1 MKKILIIEDEPAT
14 VAGLEEALKEE
25 YFEVSSAL
33 TGEHGYK
40 KAKDGDYNLIIL
52 DLKLPDMSG
61 IDICKNLRKDEIQIP
76 ILMLTAKKQEMDKV
90 LGLEIGADYYMTK
103 PFSIKELIAVVR
115 RLLKRPPT
123 MITEIDEFSF
133 GNVFINFKN
142 KDATKNGKQVE
153 LTAMEFEVMKYFIQH
168 ESEVIDRDSLLDDV
182 WGYENYPSTRT
193 VDNFILSL
201 RKKIE
206 DDYKN
211 PKHILTKHGA
221 GYKFVK

>member
-25 YFEVSSAL
+25 NFEVSSAL
-33 TGEHGYK
+33 TGEVGYK
-40 KAKDGDYNLIIL
+40 KAKSGNYDLIIL

-61 IDICKNLRKDEIQIP
+61 IDICKNLRKEGLKKP
-76 ILMLTAKKQEMDKV
+76 ILMLTARKEELDEI
-90 LGLEIGADYYMTK
+90 LGLEVGANDFVTK
-103 PFSIKELIAVVR
+103 PFKIKVLIAR
-115 RLLKRPPT
+115 IRALIGRP
-123 MITEIDEFSF
+123 ILVDIEEFSF
-133 GNVFINFKN
+133 GNVYISFKN
-142 KDATKNGKQVE
+142 KEATKKGEPVE
-153 LTAMEFEVMKYFIQH
+153 LTAMEFNVMKYFIQR
-168 ESEVIDRDSLLDDV
+168 EGEVIDRDTLLDDV
-182 WGYENYPSTRT
+182 WGYENFPSTRT

-206 DDYKN
+206 DDHKN